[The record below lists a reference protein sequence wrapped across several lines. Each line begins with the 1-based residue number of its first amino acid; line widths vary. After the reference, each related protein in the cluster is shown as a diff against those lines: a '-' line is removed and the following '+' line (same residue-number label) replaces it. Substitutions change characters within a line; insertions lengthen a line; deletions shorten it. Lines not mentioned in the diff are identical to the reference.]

1 MRPTSEYHMQ
11 CPCGAAIVTRE
22 LGPVVCPKCGREAL
36 VSFAPLT
43 IEPLR
48 K

>member
-22 LGPVVCPKCGREAL
+22 LGAVKREKCGREAV
-36 VSFAPLT
+36 VSFAVLT
-43 IEPLR
+43 IEA
-48 K
+48 KK